1 MILYIYDRSI
11 NYLKRDT
18 MIAMSLHSVEPKKL
32 ETVANL
38 DNAEETII
46 LIYYAQLGDQIKM
59 IHIVPSNQ
67 HLRVSKNLI

>member
-18 MIAMSLHSVEPKKL
+18 MIAMTLHSVEPKKL
-32 ETVANL
+32 GTVANL

-46 LIYYAQLGDQIKM
+46 SIYCAQLGDQIKM